1 MLSTNSDQV
10 VRGCLK
16 RGAHGDVMRYLRFNL
31 FVLTLL
37 GFVMISCFSR
47 NTHAIPEGAVIR
59 YAENGTPFYIKGEN
73 LSSSLDNDLRF
84 CMLKKE
90 GLYGEMVYQFLLS
103 LDGLLKIDDPHREF
117 EITGVKTDSLRYK
130 HIKLQQVHNGI
141 AVWGRS
147 ISVHLNQDN
156 HVYLFQGHYEPTLK
170 NVDTT
175 PKLSAKEAAKRAIS
189 EAPDGEGE
197 WGVQERKLF
206 ILMVEPK
213 TPRLAYRI
221 TLLRGVMH
229 REYYFVDA
237 GNGNILHKLSGTP
250 RGDSLS
256 LPR

>member
-1 MLSTNSDQV
+1 MP
-10 VRGCLK
+10 
-16 RGAHGDVMRYLRFNL
+16 YLRFNL
-31 FVLTLL
+31 VFLAVL
-37 GFVMISCFSR
+37 GFIMISCFSR
-47 NTHAIPEGAVIR
+47 NTHAVPEGAVIR
-59 YAENGTPFYIKGEN
+59 YAENGTPFYIKGKN
-73 LSSSLDNDLRF
+73 LSSNLDNDLRF

-90 GLYGEMVYQFLLS
+90 GRYGEIVYQFLLS
-103 LDGLLKIDDPHREF
+103 LDKLLKIDDPYREF
-117 EITGVKTDSLRYK
+117 EITGVKTDSLAFK

-156 HVYLFQGHYEPTLK
+156 HVYLFQGRYEPTLK

-189 EAPDGEGE
+189 EATGGEG
-197 WGVQERKLF
+197 GCRVQENKLF
-206 ILMVEPK
+206 IFMVGDQ

-221 TLLRGVMH
+221 TLVQGLMR

-237 GNGNILHKLSGTP
+237 MNGKILHKLSGTP
-250 RGDSLS
+250 KGDSLS